1 MKFIS
6 SRDNVRLKSLRALA
20 EDTREQR
27 RRNSTVLDGPH
38 LVEAYFRQV
47 GSPELV
53 AISESGRD
61 HMEIRELLA
70 GFSGEILCFKDS
82 LFREISGTASPVGI
96 AAVIMIPAESSLPT
110 QGDCIVLD
118 AIQDAGN
125 LGSILRSA
133 AAAGVQDV
141 VVGPGCAGPWTPRV
155 LRAGQGQGTAADR
168 GVLSSHLY
176 SDGRLRNLLYV
187 DGGPSTTRTTG
198 VLKMSGQEIFKHAV
212 IKLAE
217 TGGAALKKAG
227 LAKGDINWLVPHQ
240 ANLRIMT
247 MTAQK
252 LGVPMERV
260 VVTVQDHGN
269 TSAASIPLALSVAR
283 GEGRIRP
290 GDLLLMEAI
299 GGGLAWGASA
309 MRW

>member
-155 LRAGQGQGTAADR
+155 LRAGQGAHFALNIREQDDLVGFIQAFPGQSIATVVCGAASLFSADLQSRSAWVFGSEGR
-168 GVLSSHLY
+168 GVS
-176 SDGRLRNLLYV
+176 
-187 DGGPSTTRTTG
+187 P
-198 VLKMSGQEIFKHAV
+198 EI
-212 IKLAE
+212 E
-217 TGGAALKKAG
+217 AACQ
-227 LAKGDINWLVPHQ
+227 H
-240 ANLRIMT
+240 RIT
-247 MTAQK
+247 
-252 LGVPMERV
+252 
-260 VVTVQDHGN
+260 
-269 TSAASIPLALSVAR
+269 IPLASNSESLNVAAAAAVCLFETVR
-283 GEGRIRP
+283 QKKS
-290 GDLLLMEAI
+290 L
-299 GGGLAWGASA
+299 GG
-309 MRW
+309 